1 MKKNNW
7 ISKVLHFNYLKLLIV
22 PGLIAFMGI
31 SCSDDSDD
39 VVGAEEAC
47 GSFTIPIVAI
57 SIDGDISDWNGIQPV
72 FEDAV
77 NDQHPDADFD
87 GTDLHKFYLARDET
101 FLYMLITLYDGPPKT
116 DIHTQYGFQ
125 AEQSSERHGTSGD
138 HLAKAGFSRGRW
150 YAGIH
155 VRSSIVHGGQD
166 IASYPSDYVETGAN
180 FIEWKVRL
188 SDMGTIHDRYVWV
201 YIHTFEISSTPEE
214 PVNDDS
220 EVCIQL
226 KM

>member
-1 MKKNNW
+1 MKKTQW
-7 ISKVLHFNYLKLLIV
+7 FSMIFHFNCLRFIGV
-22 PGLIAFMGI
+22 IGLISFMGI
-31 SCSDDSDD
+31 SCHDDSDD
-39 VVGAEEAC
+39 IVGVGGTC
-47 GSFTIPIVAI
+47 GSFTIPVAAI
-57 SIDGDISDWNGIQPV
+57 SIDGDISDWNGMQPV

-87 GTDLHKFYLARDET
+87 GTDLHKFYLAKDET

-125 AEQSSERHGTSGD
+125 ANQSSEFHDTSGD
-138 HLAKAGFSRGRW
+138 HLAKAGFSRGAW

-155 VRSSIVHGGQD
+155 VRSSTVHGGQD
-166 IASYPSDYVETGAN
+166 IASYPSHYVGTGAN
-180 FIEWKVRL
+180 FIEWKVLL
-188 SDMGTIHDRYVWV
+188 SDMGTIHDRYVLV
-201 YIHTFEISSTPEE
+201 YIHTFEMSSTPEE

-220 EVCIQL
+220 NVCVQL